1 MEYYNQL
8 ILEGIIR
15 RRMIREAEDPPE
27 LEPSVSIQNR
37 VNSYP
42 GYNPGGDT
50 GLVVGGI
57 AGLSPD
63 PGVKSSYSGLDQG
76 YYQGRPRY
84 SKADYMRAYAAYLE
98 DLKRRRMGR

>member
-15 RRMIREAEDPPE
+15 RRMIREAGGGGG
-27 LEPSVSIQNR
+27 LETDVAANVKPNS
-37 VNSYP
+37 SYP
-42 GYNPGGDT
+42 GYNPGGDL

-63 PGVKSSYSGLDQG
+63 PGVKSSYSGLDQM

-98 DLKRRRMGR
+98 NLRRMGR